1 MKSPELP
8 ARSKAVTKP
17 LIVLGIIGLLLFI
30 VFQILPSLQNDKEGI
45 RRTLEPSEM
54 RGRAAAFA
62 ASELGHVPSAADD
75 WQVGYRTD
83 SLFYGYMSSQEL
95 LKSYE
100 DRDLDR
106 LHPYDVYRAVLQP
119 ENGKDRL
126 LTVDLNMYTGEVVGF
141 SRIPVQMRGPRTEP
155 GPSSAGDSNPA
166 LTGEQDS
173 GTASTDGQ
181 DGGYT
186 ASTDGQDGSTAS
198 TDGQDGGYTVSTD
211 EGGSSNTVPPSDNG
225 GLTLAEKQKLAE
237 PWVRKWAA
245 EPGRLEPVAAEGDYD
260 LVYTDPEVRV
270 GDAELRYFFRFDS
283 GEVSYYASGF
293 NVPAEHAAYVSEQ
306 KELAGV
312 LTRYGYGLPTLIL
325 GLLAL
330 VYSILTRAYT
340 SFTRGVVLSGAFFF
354 ITLASNLNMQPQWE
368 QGTADSLTSA
378 IVNVIYGLYA
388 LLMAS
393 LLYFSL
399 VGGDGL
405 WKQQGMNMWPRAKEP
420 GYGRYVLDSV
430 AAGYIWAFILL
441 GVQTLMFIVLKLTLD
456 NWSTTDASQ
465 SAYNMKY
472 AWLLPLMAWLAGL
485 SEEGLYRLF
494 GIPLLRKLLRS
505 TIAASFVT
513 TLIWAFGHTLYP
525 IYPVISRPIELIV
538 IGLLFSYIF
547 LRYGFITVLFSHVV
561 FDSILMG
568 VTLILMPG
576 TANTAA
582 GLLALVL
589 PFLVGWLIYRFNP
602 PERADNQPPYR
613 GGLME

>member
-17 LIVLGIIGLLLFI
+17 LIALGIIGLLLFTA
-30 VFQILPSLQNDKEGI
+30 FQILPSLQNDEEGI

-62 ASELGHVPSAADD
+62 ASELDHVQSAADD

-83 SLFYGYMSSQEL
+83 SLFYGYMSSREL

-141 SRIPVQMRGPRTEP
+141 SRIPVQRNGPRTET
-155 GPSSAGDSNPA
+155 GPSSAGGSRA
-166 LTGEQDS
+166 STGEQAGDY
-173 GTASTDGQ
+173 TASTDGQ
-181 DGGYT
+181 DGST

-198 TDGQDGGYTVSTD
+198 TDGQDGGYTASTD
-211 EGGSSNTVPPSDNG
+211 EGGSSNTAPAGDNG

-237 PWVRKWAA
+237 PWIRKWAA
-245 EPGRLEPVAAEGDYD
+245 EPDRLEPVAAEGDYD
-260 LVYTDPEVRV
+260 LVYTDPAVRV

-306 KELAGV
+306 KELAGA

-330 VYSILTRAYT
+330 VYSILTRAHT

-368 QGTADSLTSA
+368 QGTADPLTSM

-405 WKQQGMNMWPRAKEP
+405 WKQQGINMWPRAKEP

-494 GIPLLRKLLRS
+494 GIPMLRKLLRS
-505 TIAASFVT
+505 TIAASLVT

-576 TANTAA
+576 AANTAA

-602 PERADNQPPYR
+602 PEHADNKPPYR